1 MALCAV
7 IHGKGLSSP
16 LREPVLKHKVR
27 SWLMQRDEVMAYVQA
42 RPSDGG
48 AGALVVLL
56 RSARRT
62 ERGG

>member
-1 MALCAV
+1 
-7 IHGKGLSSP
+7 
-16 LREPVLKHKVR
+16 
-27 SWLMQRDEVMAYVQA
+27 MQRDEVMAYVQA

-48 AGALVVLL
+48 AGALVLLL